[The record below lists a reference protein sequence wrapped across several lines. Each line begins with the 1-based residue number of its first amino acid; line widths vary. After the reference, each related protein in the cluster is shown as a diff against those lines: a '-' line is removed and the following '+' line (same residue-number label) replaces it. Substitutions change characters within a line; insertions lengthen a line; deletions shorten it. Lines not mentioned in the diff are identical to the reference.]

1 MRKLKRYD
9 EMKAEIAAMPIKL
22 SARDKNLVALFWLLE
37 IVLTA
42 IVGMDDEHK
51 PEHKKAM
58 YEQITSGLFGDVKEI
73 VRLVND
79 RFNNQINK
87 VFGRDFQD
95 ELADTC
101 VAVVTLFETMP
112 PEAVKKVIQAAGISD
127 EMIVKNWD
135 K

>member
-22 SARDKNLVALFWLLE
+22 SAKDKNLVALFWLLE

-51 PEHKKAM
+51 PAHKKAM
-58 YEQITSGLFGDVKEI
+58 YEQITSGLLGDVQDV

-79 RFNNQINK
+79 RFNNEINK
-87 VFGRDFQD
+87 VFGPAFQNQ
-95 ELADTC
+95 LADTC

-112 PEAVKKVIQAAGISD
+112 PEPVKKVIQAAGISN
-127 EMIVKNWD
+127 EMIVKNWN

>member
-22 SARDKNLVALFWLLE
+22 SAKDKNLVALFWLLE

-51 PEHKKAM
+51 PAHKKAM
-58 YEQITSGLFGDVKEI
+58 YEQITSGLLGDVQEI

-79 RFNNQINK
+79 RFNNEINK
-87 VFGRDFQD
+87 VFGHAFQD
-95 ELADTC
+95 QLADTC
-101 VAVVTLFETMP
+101 VAVITLFEEMP
-112 PEAVKKVIQAAGISD
+112 PEAIKKVLTAAGITD
-127 EMIVKNWD
+127 KMIIKNWD

>member
-1 MRKLKRYD
+1 MRSLKRRD
-9 EMKAEIAAMPIKL
+9 CPQAIVSAIPIRL
-22 SARDKNLVALFWLLE
+22 SAQDKNLVALFWLLE

-51 PEHKKAM
+51 PAHKKAM
-58 YEQITSGLFGDVKEI
+58 YEQITSGLLGDVQEI

-79 RFNNQINK
+79 RFNNEINK
-87 VFGRDFQD
+87 VFGPAFQD
-95 ELADTC
+95 QLADTC

-127 EMIVKNWD
+127 EMIIKNWN

>member
-9 EMKAEIAAMPIKL
+9 EMKAEIAAVPIKL
-22 SARDKNLVALFWLLE
+22 SAKDKNLVALFWLLE

-42 IVGMDDEHK
+42 IVSMDDEHK
-51 PEHKKAM
+51 PERKKAM
-58 YEQITSGLFGDVKEI
+58 YEQITSGLLGDVQEI

-79 RFNNQINK
+79 RFNNEINK
-87 VFGRDFQD
+87 VFGHAFQD
-95 ELADTC
+95 QLADTC

-127 EMIVKNWD
+127 EMIIKNWN

>member
-9 EMKAEIAAMPIKL
+9 EMKSEIAAMPIKL
-22 SARDKNLVALFWLLE
+22 SAKDKNLVALFWLLE
-37 IVLTA
+37 IVTALT
-42 IVGMDDEHK
+42 GMDDEHK

-58 YEQITSGLFGDVKEI
+58 YEQITSGLLGDVQEI

-79 RFNNQINK
+79 RFNNEINK
-87 VFGRDFQD
+87 VFGHAFQD
-95 ELADTC
+95 QLADTC

-112 PEAVKKVIQAAGISD
+112 PEAVKKVIHAAGISD
-127 EMIVKNWD
+127 EMIIKNWN